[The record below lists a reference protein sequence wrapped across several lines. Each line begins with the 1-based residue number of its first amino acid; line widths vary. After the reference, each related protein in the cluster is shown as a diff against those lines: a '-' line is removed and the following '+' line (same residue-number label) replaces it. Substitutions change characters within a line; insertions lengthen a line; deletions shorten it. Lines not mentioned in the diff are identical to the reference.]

1 MPHFL
6 SRVIWKISPG
16 NRKNVDYGHKICYI
30 FSTIAR
36 FFTPDSF
43 SRQPNLEVT
52 CMWINKFKKILF
64 LVTISIANEGY
75 AMTSS
80 STNSEI
86 VHLEKQI
93 EMLLPI
99 QERCEKMKSVEEKF
113 RYISQQPAVIQFF
126 QQNKALEEAMRGMP
140 VAHQYVIKVV
150 IALGQGPVIF
160 ANWQQIK
167 DPKAALNQLVEV
179 LYDTERFYDYMGGIP
194 GYHVKTLQ
202 LIHDQLAK
210 QAESDPAKIL
220 PPPATD
226 VRTPNPFVNQLIVE
240 GIQSI
245 GTMCEFY
252 AVGGAGDRLQLI
264 DEKTNMPLPVAR
276 LEFAGYTL
284 LEQLIRDLEA
294 REYLHYKLT
303 GKQHYTPVVL
313 MTSNEKNNDAHIAS
327 ICEERGYFGR
337 PKTSIFRLLQ
347 PLAPVLTV
355 EGTWAVSAPCELVL
369 KPGGHGVIWKLADQ
383 YGAFDWLQK
392 QQRAYCLVR
401 QINNPLAG
409 LDYNLLV
416 LAGYGYTSKK
426 AFGFESIPRLPNM
439 SEGMNVLKEVQANG
453 NVNCCISNL
462 EYTEFAKKKQHDPEF
477 AKIADSLD
485 FPANTNILFAD
496 LGQVKKATKELPVPG
511 FLVNMKHP
519 VDTLKQG
526 QKVTMPGARLE
537 STMQNIA
544 DVITTQYK
552 MPLEKEQLKSLDTFV
567 LLNERTKTMSVTK
580 KASDGKSIVETPEG
594 CFYDLMQQNMALLKE
609 VCQFEVPLKNSPEE
623 YLKQGPNALFIYHP
637 ALGPLYSVIGQKISK
652 GKLHENAELQIE
664 AAEVSIKNLDL
675 DGSLLIVAENATGRK
690 NPSTGLLEF
699 SQEVGHIVL
708 ENVQV
713 ENKGIKRDVKN
724 SYFKNKIQRQEAMK
738 IVLQGF
744 SELVAKNVRF
754 TGNVEI
760 VVPDGQRATVTQAT
774 NGKLQIAFSPLKK
787 PESLRYAIEKNNQIV
802 VTK

>member
-1 MPHFL
+1 
-6 SRVIWKISPG
+6 
-16 NRKNVDYGHKICYI
+16 
-30 FSTIAR
+30 
-36 FFTPDSF
+36 
-43 SRQPNLEVT
+43 
-52 CMWINKFKKILF
+52 MWINKFKKILF
-64 LVTISIANEGY
+64 LVAISIAHEGY

-80 STNSEI
+80 STNNEI
-86 VHLEKQI
+86 IHLEKQI
-93 EMLLPI
+93 ETLLPI
-99 QERCEKMKSVEEKF
+99 QERCEKMGSVEEKF
-113 RYISQQPAVIQFF
+113 RYISEQPAVMQFLK
-126 QQNKALEEAMRGMP
+126 QNNGLEEALQAMP
-140 VAHQYVIKVV
+140 VAHQYVVKAV

-160 ANWQQIK
+160 ANWQQLN
-167 DPKAALNQLVEV
+167 DPKQALNQLVDV
-179 LYDTERFYDYMGGIP
+179 LYATERFYDYMGGIP

-210 QAESDPAKIL
+210 QAEVDPAKIL

-226 VRTPNPFVNQLIVE
+226 VRTPSPLVNQLIVD
-240 GIQSI
+240 GIESI

-252 AVGGAGDRLQLI
+252 AVGGAGDRLQLV
-264 DEKTNMPLPVAR
+264 DEKTNMPLPVAK
-276 LEFAGYTL
+276 LEFAGHTL

-294 REYLHYKLT
+294 REYLHYKIT

-313 MTSNEKNNDAHIAS
+313 MTSNEKRNDAQIAS

-337 PKTSIFRLLQ
+337 PKESIFRLLQ

-383 YGAFDWLQK
+383 YGAFDWLEK
-392 QQRAYCLVR
+392 QDRTFCLVR

-416 LAGYGYTSKK
+416 LAGFGYASKK

-439 SEGMNVLKEVQANG
+439 SEGMNVLKEIPAKGSVA
-453 NVNCCISNL
+453 CCISNL
-462 EYTEFAKKKQHDPEF
+462 EYTEFAKKKQQDPEF
-477 AKIADSLD
+477 AKLADSPD

-496 LGQVKKATKELPVPG
+496 LGQVRKATKKLPVPG

-519 VDTLKQG
+519 VDTIKQG
-526 QKVTMPGARLE
+526 QKVTMLGARLE

-552 MPLEKEQLKSLDTFV
+552 MPLKKEQLESLDTFV
-567 LLNERTKTMSVTK
+567 LLNERKKTMSVTK
-580 KASDGKSIVETPEG
+580 KACDGKSILETPEG
-594 CFYDLMQQNMALLKE
+594 CFYDLMQQNMVLLKE
-609 VCQFEVPLKNSPEE
+609 VCQFEVPLTNGPEE

-637 ALGPLYSVIGQKISK
+637 ALGPLYSVIGQKVSK

-664 AAEVSIKNLDL
+664 AAEVSIKHLDL
-675 DGSLLIVAENATGRK
+675 DGSLLIVAENVTGRK
-690 NPSTGLLEF
+690 NVRTGLLEF

-713 ENKGIKRDVKN
+713 ENKGINREIKN
-724 SYFKNKIQRQEAMK
+724 SYVKNKIQRKESAK

-744 SELVAKNVRF
+744 SELVAKDVQFR
-754 TGNVEI
+754 GNVEI
-760 VVPDGQRATVTQAT
+760 VVPDGQRATVTQGA
-774 NGKLQIAFSPLKK
+774 NGKLQIAFSPLTK
-787 PESLRYAIEKNNQIV
+787 SQGRRYVIEKNKQIV